1 MKLNIYKLEIKFT
14 SHKRYLFRRLCSI
27 KAKKTHPDQNTLQVL
42 LLCSNQN
49 DSQSFKS
56 SSCSV
61 YVCVIYMHVFSSVY
75 VIDATCFNEC
85 FLFHVIFGKHF
96 LQKFVATLRF
106 CQPPYCCFIWNKCFE
121 RSRILRYFY
130 SAVLWCQCCKNKA
143 IVY

>member
-61 YVCVIYMHVFSSVY
+61 YVCVICIHVFLQCVCCRCNLLQWMFFIPCDY
-75 VIDATCFNEC
+75 WKTFFTKVCRYFE
-85 FLFHVIFGKHF
+85 IFSTAILLLYLKQVFWKKPYFTLF
-96 LQKFVATLRF
+96 LQ
-106 CQPPYCCFIWNKCFE
+106 C
-121 RSRILRYFY
+121 
-130 SAVLWCQCCKNKA
+130 SALMPMLQK
-143 IVY
+143 